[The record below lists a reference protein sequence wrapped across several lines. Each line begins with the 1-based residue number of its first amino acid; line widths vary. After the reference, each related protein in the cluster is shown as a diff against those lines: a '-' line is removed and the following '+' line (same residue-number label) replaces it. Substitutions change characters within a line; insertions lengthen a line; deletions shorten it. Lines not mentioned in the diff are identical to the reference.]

1 MTHSTQIMKRFAFG
15 MIFAVCLIAAPDA
28 HCQEIR
34 SLTQSPVAEM
44 PQEVRRGWMNSDSIT
59 TEVYRVGV
67 GGGVIRG
74 DASGGAYAPVFSSFF
89 AFPLSLSVSG
99 EIAVHRAPF
108 FRVRGGGFLLVSGTW
123 FVDGLIAFS
132 PIGSIPN
139 FRIGLGMSFRFQQF
153 LLGDRST
160 QLNAH
165 TSAGAALKLEYLYP
179 LTQKLD
185 LGFRLQGGAYLPPW
199 IDDNLSSAPDTG
211 ISGGYFS
218 AGLVLQAYW

>member
-89 AFPLSLSVSG
+89 AFPLGKLQ
-99 EIAVHRAPF
+99 VHSQSSRLHFALHQLVYTY
-108 FRVRGGGFLLVSGTW
+108 RNLCSKVRGFYSWAILNFLYS
-123 FVDGLIAFS
+123 
-132 PIGSIPN
+132 
-139 FRIGLGMSFRFQQF
+139 
-153 LLGDRST
+153 DRSHFPK
-160 QLNAH
+160 AC
-165 TSAGAALKLEYLYP
+165 YP
-179 LTQKLD
+179 
-185 LGFRLQGGAYLPPW
+185 
-199 IDDNLSSAPDTG
+199 
-211 ISGGYFS
+211 
-218 AGLVLQAYW
+218 